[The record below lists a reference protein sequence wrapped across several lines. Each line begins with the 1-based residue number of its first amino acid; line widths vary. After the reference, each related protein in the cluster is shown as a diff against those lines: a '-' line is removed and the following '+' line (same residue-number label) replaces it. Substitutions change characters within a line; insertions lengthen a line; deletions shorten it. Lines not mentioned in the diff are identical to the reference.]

1 MVVVRH
7 LLIPNYKCIIITIIY
22 EMNNKDTLTS
32 HLLDNIECMFHCLV
46 ILIPMEVFF
55 SRKSP
60 ARNIVNHNNTDRVL
74 SVSGKLRCA
83 RCNDEL
89 GNRNFI
95 LLINFLPFIVL
106 FQDKARQWLLNLLDY
121 IIISNVFV
129 VAFVIFHLHLH
140 LKVLMFECEIIDF
153 IAKIV
158 SPMKMVRNEFS

>member
-1 MVVVRH
+1 
-7 LLIPNYKCIIITIIY
+7 
-22 EMNNKDTLTS
+22 MNNKDTLTS

-106 FQDKARQWLLNLLDY
+106 F
-121 IIISNVFV
+121 
-129 VAFVIFHLHLH
+129 
-140 LKVLMFECEIIDF
+140 
-153 IAKIV
+153 
-158 SPMKMVRNEFS
+158 